1 MPRSN
6 LLTIFLAAIVSLVCY
21 RVQDRN
27 KYGRYFS
34 EIMEHIEERYVE
46 EVDSD
51 KLFVT
56 AVRGMMHELDEN
68 SDYISKDETPLFRES
83 LEQKFGG
90 IGIEISTKD
99 KALTVT
105 HTMPDTP
112 AYRAGILVGDQILKI
127 DGQEVAKLSEPARM
141 IRGKVG
147 DPVSLTV
154 QRMGSKEPV
163 DIGPILREEIL
174 VPSVLGD
181 TRDADGRWIFFLED
195 HPRIAYLRIAT
206 FGERTAEEL
215 DAALEAITER
225 GFDALVLDVRN
236 NPGGYLN
243 AAIHTVDRF
252 LESGTI
258 VTVRGRDQEIRERR
272 EATSAGTYDGFPLV
286 VLANRYS
293 ASASEIIA
301 ASLQDHQR
309 AIVVGERTYG
319 KGTVQNVIP
328 IAGGQSDLK
337 LTTAYYWRPSGKK
350 IHRRPDASQKD
361 GREAESA
368 EWGVSPNEGYEV
380 KLSDE
385 EFKKLFEW
393 RHARDHRNG
402 NAPPPQVNTSEG
414 EKESEGAV
422 ADRQLEKA
430 VEYLKGELDK
440 AGRLKAA

>member
-6 LLTIFLAAIVSLVCY
+6 VMTIFLAAIVSLVCY

-27 KYGRYFS
+27 KYGRYFA

-56 AVRGMMHELDEN
+56 AVRSMMHELDEN
-68 SDYISKDETPLFRES
+68 SDFISQEETQMFRES

-90 IGIEISTKD
+90 IGIEISAKD
-99 KALTVT
+99 KILTVT

-112 AYRAGILVGDQILKI
+112 AHCAGILVGDKIMKI
-127 DGQEVAKLSEPARM
+127 DGQAVENLPDPTRM

-147 DPVSLTV
+147 EPVSVTV
-154 QRMGSKEPV
+154 QRLGSNELV
-163 DIGPILREEIL
+163 EIGPIHREEIL

-181 TRDADGRWIFFLED
+181 TRDSEGRWIFFLED
-195 HPRIAYLRIAT
+195 HPRIAYIRIAG
-206 FGERTAEEL
+206 FGERTAAEL
-215 DAALEAITER
+215 DAALENISER
-225 GFDALVLDVRN
+225 GFDGLILDVRN

-258 VTVRGRDQEIRERR
+258 VTTRGRDQEIRERR
-272 EATSAGTYDGFPLV
+272 EATSSGTYDGFPLV
-286 VLANRYS
+286 VMVNRFMR
-293 ASASEIIA
+293 SASEIVA
-301 ASLQDHQR
+301 ASLQDHGR

-361 GREAESA
+361 GREPENA
-368 EWGVSPNEGYEV
+368 EWGVTPNEGFEV
-380 KLSDE
+380 RLTDE
-385 EFKKLFEW
+385 DFKRLYEW
-393 RHARDHRNG
+393 RNARDHKNG
-402 NAPPPQVNTSEG
+402 KPAVPPTTDEG
-414 EKESEGAV
+414 TAV
-422 ADRQLEKA
+422 DTQLEKA
-430 VEYLKGELDK
+430 IEHLKGELEAK
-440 AGRLKAA
+440 GGKLKAA

>member
-6 LLTIFLAAIVSLVCY
+6 LLTIILAAIVSLVCY

-56 AVRGMMHELDEN
+56 AVRSMMHDLDEN
-68 SDYISKDETPLFRES
+68 SDYISQDETQIFRES
-83 LEQKFGG
+83 LEQEFGG
-90 IGIEISTKD
+90 IGIELD

-112 AYRAGILVGDQILKI
+112 AYRAGILVGDKIVKI
-127 DGQEVAKLSEPARM
+127 DGQEVAKLTEPARL

-147 DPVSLTV
+147 EEVTLTV
-154 QRMGSKEPV
+154 QRIGSNQPLE
-163 DIGPILREEIL
+163 IGPIERETIR

-181 TRDADGRWIFFLED
+181 TRDREGRWILFLED
-195 HPRIAYLRIAT
+195 SPRIAYIRIAT
-206 FGERTAEEL
+206 FGQHTAEEL
-215 DAALEAITER
+215 DEALEKISER
-225 GFDALVLDVRN
+225 GFDGLILDVRN

-258 VTVRGRDQEIRERR
+258 VTTRGRDQEIRDRY
-272 EATSAGTYDGFPLV
+272 EATSPGTYDGFPVV

-301 ASLQDHQR
+301 ASLQDHKR
-309 AIVVGERTYG
+309 AVVVGERTYG

-350 IHRRPDASQKD
+350 IHRRPDSSQKD
-361 GREAESA
+361 GREPESA
-368 EWGVSPNEGYEV
+368 EWGVSPNEGFEI

-385 EFKKLFEW
+385 EFKQLLEW
-393 RHARDHRNG
+393 RSARDHRNG
-402 NAPPPQVNTSEG
+402 KPSSETNAS
-414 EKESEGAV
+414 EKERANEAPV
-422 ADRQLEKA
+422 VDRQLEKA
-430 VEYLKGELDK
+430 VEYLKGELETT
-440 AGRLKAA
+440 GRLKAA